1 MLTIDFETYYDKDYS
16 LSKMSTEAYIR
27 DPRFEVI
34 GVCVKKNDGPIRWIT
49 GTHDEIKAQL
59 DVYDMAS
66 EVVVAHNAV
75 FDMAILNW
83 IYDIRPKFI
92 VDTVSMARPVTG
104 LTVGA
109 SLRALSEFF
118 NLGHKGTEI
127 YNTMG
132 KRRKDFTPDELE
144 AFANYCTQDV
154 ALTYKLYHRLK
165 NFSTKKEMYLIDL
178 VIRMF
183 TEPVMELDEDLL
195 ATHLEK
201 VKKEKEALINSIGHD
216 RDLFM
221 SNEKFAELLRAEGV
235 EPPMKT
241 SPATGK
247 QTYAFAKTDPGF
259 KALLESNS
267 ERVQALA
274 TARLGLK
281 STIEETRTQAFLD
294 IARRGKFPVMLNYY
308 GAVNT
313 GRFSGGDNTNP
324 QNLPRG
330 GALRQSIKPPEGYLI
345 VACDSSQIEA
355 RTLAWFAGQQDLIKG
370 FANGEDIYCAFATS
384 VFGRPITKADKKER
398 FVGKTCILGLGYQ
411 VGAATLQN
419 ALRNGKVNLDIEEC
433 KRIVSLYR
441 TKYRAISTLWNT
453 CSKLIENM
461 YKGFNG
467 TVGEGVELNMDGVDK
482 TITMP
487 NGMVLRYPDLQAG
500 VNERGYNEYT
510 YQKKQYRARLYGGAM
525 TENIIQALARTI
537 VSYQMCKIKQA
548 LDKRSAEAKDG
559 KIRRIAHM
567 VHDEVIVVVPEEEAE
582 HVKTLMEQIMSTPP
596 SWAPDLP
603 VSCEAGVGT
612 TYAEAK

>member
-49 GTHDEIKAQL
+49 GTHEEIKAQL

-109 SLRALSEFF
+109 SLRALAEYFK
-118 NLGHKGTEI
+118 LGHKGTEI
-127 YNTMG
+127 YNTTG
-132 KRRKDFTPDELE
+132 KHRLDFTPGELQ
-144 AFANYCTQDV
+144 AFAEYCTQDV
-154 ALTYKLYHRLK
+154 ALTYELYQRLK

-183 TEPVMELDEDLL
+183 TEPVLELNEELL
-195 ATHLEK
+195 ARHLAK
-201 VKKEKEALINSIGHD
+201 VKAEKEELIESIGHD
-216 RDLFM
+216 REVFM

-241 SPATGK
+241 SPTTGK
-247 QTYAFAKTDPGF
+247 QAYAFAKTDTGF
-259 KALLESNS
+259 KALLEHEN

-281 STIEETRTQAFLD
+281 STIEETRTETFLG
-294 IARRGKFPVMLNYY
+294 IAKRGKFPVMLNYY

-313 GRFSGGDNTNP
+313 GRFSGGDSTNP

-330 GALRQSIKPPEGYLI
+330 GALRESIRAPEGYAI

-355 RTLAWFAGQQDLIKG
+355 RTLAWFAGQQDLVKG

-384 VFGRPITKADKKER
+384 VFGRPITKADKTER

-419 ALRNGKVNLDIEEC
+419 ALRNGKVNLSLEEC

-441 TKYRAISTLWNT
+441 TKYSAISTLWNQ
-453 CSKLIENM
+453 CSRIIEDM
-461 YKGFNG
+461 YKGFDG
-467 TVGEGVELNMDGVDK
+467 TVGEGVQLTMSGVDK
-482 TITMP
+482 LISLP
-487 NGMVLRYPDLQAG
+487 NGMALRYPGLQVG
-500 VNERGYNEYT
+500 VNDNGYTEYT
-510 YQKKQYRARLYGGAM
+510 YQKKQYRARLYGGAL

-537 VSYQMCKIKQA
+537 VSYQMCKIKQL
-548 LDKRSAEAKDG
+548 LDERSQQTKDG
-559 KIRRIAHM
+559 KIRRVAHM
-567 VHDEVIVVVPEEEAE
+567 VHDEVIVVVPNEEADY
-582 HVKTLMEQIMSTPP
+582 VKRKMEEIMSTPP
-596 SWAPDLP
+596 NWASDLP
-603 VSCEAGVGT
+603 VNCEAGVGT